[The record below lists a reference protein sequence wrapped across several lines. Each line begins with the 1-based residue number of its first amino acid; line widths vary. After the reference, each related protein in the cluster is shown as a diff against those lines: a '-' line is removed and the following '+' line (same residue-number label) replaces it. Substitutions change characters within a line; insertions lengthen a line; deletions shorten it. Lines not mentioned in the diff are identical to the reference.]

1 MIGITQWR
9 AVIGCW
15 YNRLCRGM
23 SFSIHLC
30 NISRLISLF
39 IYICLMSS
47 HGLCIILLL
56 LLCGDVHT
64 NPGPDDV
71 IKALRFCHVN
81 ARSILKSGRLEE
93 LYLELCS
100 LHEFDVIGISE
111 SHLDSKIPDVDVEFN
126 NYSVFRSDRNRQ
138 GGGVALYVRSSLACV
153 RRYDLETPDTEMLW
167 AEITSN
173 HKRILVGVCYRSPS
187 QILMIDVLTG
197 CPTTKIVNSV

>member
-23 SFSIHLC
+23 SFSIHSC

-47 HGLCIILLL
+47 HALCIILLL
-56 LLCGDVHT
+56 LLCGDAHT

-111 SHLDSKIPDVDVEFN
+111 THIDSKIPDVDVEFN
-126 NYSVFRSDRNRQ
+126 NYSVLRLDRNRQ

-153 RRYDLETPDTEMLW
+153 RRYDLETPDTDMLW
-167 AEITSN
+167 AEITYN
-173 HKRILVGVCYRSPS
+173 HKRSHHWFKL
-187 QILMIDVLTG
+187 L
-197 CPTTKIVNSV
+197 